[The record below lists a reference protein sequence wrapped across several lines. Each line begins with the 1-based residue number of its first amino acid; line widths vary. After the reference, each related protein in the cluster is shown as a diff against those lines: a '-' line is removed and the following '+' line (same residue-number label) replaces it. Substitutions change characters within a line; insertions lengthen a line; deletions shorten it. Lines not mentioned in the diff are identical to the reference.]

1 MNILIKYDVP
11 LQIKSAAVRKKLKI
25 YKQKNHNTSI
35 IIVVAV
41 WRLSAFN
48 DVLDDLENALIGVF
62 LILEKKRAFTVF
74 PVK

>member
-1 MNILIKYDVP
+1 MNILIKYVP

-35 IIVVAV
+35 IIVIAV

-48 DVLDDLENALIGVF
+48 DVLDDLENALLIDVV
-62 LILEKKRAFTVF
+62 LILEKTRAFTVF